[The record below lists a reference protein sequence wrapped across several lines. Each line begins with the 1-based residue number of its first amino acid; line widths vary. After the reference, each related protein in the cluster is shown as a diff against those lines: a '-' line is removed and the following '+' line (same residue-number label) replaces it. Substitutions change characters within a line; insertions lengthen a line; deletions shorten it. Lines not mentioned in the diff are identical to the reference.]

1 VANEVVARF
10 LDGKVIKGVSLDV
23 DPNRPICHVRTGE
36 RRMVE
41 VKLTTLKA
49 LYFVKDLVGDTKR
62 DDSTLLA
69 EADERSHGSYPID
82 IEFIDGERLV
92 GFTVRYPPIRPF
104 FFVLPADCAQQQHPR
119 PREPGGRQ
127 ADAAAGGRLT
137 RV

>member
-49 LYFVKDLVGDTKR
+49 LYFVKDLVGDAKR

-104 FFVLPADCAQQQHPR
+104 FFVLPADVRSNNIRVLVNRAAVKRMQQP
-119 PREPGGRQ
+119 
-127 ADAAAGGRLT
+127 AGG
-137 RV
+137 

>member
-1 VANEVVARF
+1 MANEVVARF

-23 DPNRPICHVRTGE
+23 DPNRPIFHVRTGE

-49 LYFVKDLVGDTKR
+49 LYFVKDLVGDAKR
-62 DDSTLLA
+62 DDSALLA

-82 IEFIDGERLV
+82 IEFVDGERLV

-104 FFVLPADCAQQQHPR
+104 FFVLPADVRSNNVRVLVNRAAVKRMQQP
-119 PREPGGRQ
+119 
-127 ADAAAGGRLT
+127 AGG
-137 RV
+137 

>member
-1 VANEVVARF
+1 MANEVVARF

-49 LYFVKDLVGDTKR
+49 LYFVKDLVGDAKR
-62 DDSTLLA
+62 DDSALLA

-104 FFVLPADCAQQQHPR
+104 FFVLPADVRSNNIRVLVNRAAVKRMQQP
-119 PREPGGRQ
+119 
-127 ADAAAGGRLT
+127 AAG
-137 RV
+137 